1 MKNLFILLVILTITL
16 TGCSFLVDPVTRAQS
31 LIKDGKFPGAISIL
45 EKEYKAKPDS
55 VPIKSIL
62 ARTYSD
68 YGLALC
74 QDEDKLPKVKY
85 KMAKEQFAMALA
97 LNPYL
102 TDAKEMY
109 ELIEKIQ
116 ASFTANKL
124 D

>member
-1 MKNLFILLVILTITL
+1 MKTPFIVLITL
-16 TGCSFLVDPVTRAQS
+16 TIGLTACSSLVDPVTRAQD
-31 LIKDGKFPGAISIL
+31 LIKRGKLSDAIYNL
-45 EKEYKAKPDS
+45 EKEYKKRPDS

-62 ARTYSD
+62 ARAYSD
-68 YGLALC
+68 YGLAIC
-74 QDEDKLPKVKY
+74 QDESKLPKVKY

-116 ASFTANKL
+116 ASITTSKL